1 MAKQAT
7 LTTITS
13 TNNNASTLNTN
24 FSALNTALTNTL
36 SRDGSTP
43 NTMSADFDMN
53 SNDILNIATL
63 NAAEFYLGGYL
74 VANLGFFPSYAGV
87 WLTATAYSAYDL
99 VFVAP
104 NKLYRAKIDHTSGVF
119 ATDLAADKWEL
130 FGEQAIDQ
138 AAVAIT
144 GGTVDGTT
152 IGGTTPAAGTFT
164 TATTTGAATV
174 GTTLG
179 VTGTATFSGNVDANG
194 NLLFDGV
201 TNKAT
206 VLSDLGAQAQ
216 DAVLDDLAG
225 LTLSAGDLLYY
236 DGANLTNLGIGTAGQ
251 ILQTN
256 SGATAPEWT
265 DNNVTDSFVVAV
277 GDETTAITTGTG
289 KISFRMPYAFTLTD
303 IRANVVTAPTGANI
317 IVDVNESGSTI
328 MTTNKLSIDATERT
342 STTAAT
348 APGITDSSLAD
359 DAEITIDID
368 QVGST
373 IAGAGLKVTFIGYRT

>member
-104 NKLYRAKIDHTSGVF
+104 NLLYRAKIDHTSGVF